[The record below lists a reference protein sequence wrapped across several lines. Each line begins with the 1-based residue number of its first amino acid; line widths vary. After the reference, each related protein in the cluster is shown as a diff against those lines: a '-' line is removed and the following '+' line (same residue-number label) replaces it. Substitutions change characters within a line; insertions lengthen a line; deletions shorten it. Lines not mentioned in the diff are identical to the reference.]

1 MSGIGRWNPVIQMAF
16 RIHQAGLDGKK
27 GYSFVHL
34 ELGVSHGL
42 QRLNIEDE
50 KTEPAAAAAEVEKR
64 KLFP

>member
-16 RIHQAGLDGKK
+16 RIHQVGLDGKK

-50 KTEPAAAAAEVEKR
+50 KTEPAAPAAEVEKR

>member
-1 MSGIGRWNPVIQMAF
+1 MAF
-16 RIHQAGLDGKK
+16 RIHQVGLDGKK

-34 ELGVSHGL
+34 ELGVSYGL

-50 KTEPAAAAAEVEKR
+50 KTEPAPAPAEVEKR